1 MPRDPSGSYSLP
13 ALGNPAVSGTP
24 ITIAWWNG
32 TSTDMASA
40 ITDSL
45 SRSGLGGML
54 VPFTLVDGT
63 VTTPAFAFQNESNT
77 GIYRFGAF
85 DARFSVG
92 GTDVFKWVSAGATSI
107 LAFTALA
114 GITSTGAASSA
125 GITSTGGTGNG
136 DGVDGTATG
145 TGAGV
150 KGTSTSTSGS
160 VGVVGHGVSS
170 QLGLLVN
177 SSAANVDVAR
187 VDGYIDV
194 SQATNPAS
202 TTGFTNRITPKN
214 VAKAWALITTNG
226 SGGITVVDGFNITSA
241 GLAAFTVTVNFAGSM
256 GSANYVVVGEGVSG
270 GVPRALLVNSTS
282 TGNCTLKLYDTSTN
296 SAIQLSTTAATLHL
310 AVYGAQ

>member
-1 MPRDPSGSYSLP
+1 
-13 ALGNPAVSGTP
+13 
-24 ITIAWWNG
+24 
-32 TSTDMASA
+32 
-40 ITDSL
+40 
-45 SRSGLGGML
+45 ML
-54 VPFTLVDGT
+54 VPFTLVDGG
-63 VTTPAFAFQNESNT
+63 VTTPAFAFQSEPNT
-77 GIYRFGAF
+77 GIYRAGAF
-85 DARFSVG
+85 DARFAVG
-92 GTDVFKWVSAGATSI
+92 GADVFKWATAGATSI
-107 LAFTALA
+107 LAFNASAGITALG
-114 GITSTGAASSA
+114 GITSTGAAASA
-125 GITSTGGTGNG
+125 GVTSTGGAGGG

-226 SGGITVVDGFNITSA
+226 SGGITCVDGFNISGV

-282 TGNCTLKLYDTSTN
+282 TGNCTLKLYDTSSN
-296 SAIQLSTTAATLHL
+296 SQIQLSTTAATLHI
-310 AVYGAQ
+310 AVYGEQ